1 MTQAMIAAH
10 IGIQQLYA
18 RYCFGFD
25 GRDEDLFLSCFVE
38 DGVFAVGERE
48 FVGHEALRPIVA
60 LPGDRP
66 RHHTLNHWVNE
77 VNGDSAISS
86 AYFLTVDLATG
97 ENSGYGHYD
106 DEVVCDDH
114 GDWRFVRRQVYFH
127 WQSEAYK
134 ARTATITDPT

>member
-1 MTQAMIAAH
+1 MNEATIAAH
-10 IGIQQLYA
+10 ISIQQLYS

-25 GRDEDLFLSCFVE
+25 GRDPELFLGCFVE
-38 DGVFAVGERE
+38 DGVFAVDDRE
-48 FVGHEALRPIVA
+48 FVGHDALRPIVG

-66 RHHTLNHWVNE
+66 RHHYLNHWVKE
-77 VNGDSAISS
+77 VNGDSAIGS

-106 DEVVCDDH
+106 DQLVRGDD
-114 GDWRFVRRQVYFH
+114 GEWRFARRHVHFH

-134 ARTATITDPT
+134 ARTATITEGS